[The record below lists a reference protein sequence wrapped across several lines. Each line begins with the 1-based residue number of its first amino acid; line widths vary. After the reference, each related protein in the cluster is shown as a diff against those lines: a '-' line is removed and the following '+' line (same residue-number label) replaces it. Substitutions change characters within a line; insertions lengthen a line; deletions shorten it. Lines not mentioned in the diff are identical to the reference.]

1 MGRGVDLVVI
11 VAVGVTFCKIPV
23 DIGKLFIYSTYMDAT
38 HRAKRQNI
46 GNKIMYQVTFTSRG
60 FIQAVYHNVRAQGAA
75 EAIAKCLL
83 FGNHEKH
90 EARATRYDDM
100 E

>member
-1 MGRGVDLVVI
+1 MGKGVDLVVI
-11 VAVGVTFCKIPV
+11 VAHGSGGGKIVV
-23 DIGKLFIYSTYMDAT
+23 DVDKLFIYSTYMDAT

-46 GNKIMYQVTFTSRG
+46 GNKIMYQVTFTKRG
-60 FIQAVYHNVRAQGAA
+60 FIQAVYHNVRASCAA

>member
-1 MGRGVDLVVI
+1 
-11 VAVGVTFCKIPV
+11 
-23 DIGKLFIYSTYMDAT
+23 
-38 HRAKRQNI
+38 
-46 GNKIMYQVTFTSRG
+46 MYQVTFTKRG
-60 FIQAVYHNVRAQGAA
+60 FIQAVYHNVRASCAA